1 MFSLS
6 PVFFVSCPR
15 LDLTD
20 GITRTI
26 LEEAL
31 SLAFLEIR
39 LETRRRL
46 FQLQTGF
53 TR

>member
-6 PVFFVSCPR
+6 PVFCRPR

-20 GITRTI
+20 SIRRTL

-39 LETRRRL
+39 LEMIRRL